1 MNKIVN
7 PKFNIWIVSILA
19 LTFVF
24 MSTDRNRF
32 LKIARSME
40 IFNDAYRKV
49 NDAYVDDTDP
59 NLLMRTAID
68 SMNAKLD
75 PYTNYFSEAQMERL
89 RINYKGFWDG
99 VGLEI
104 IEHDDK
110 ILIKDVVEESAAA
123 KADIR
128 IGDQLLSI
136 DGADF
141 KDKAVEDIEQSLH
154 GKAGT
159 EVRLRIKRADGSA
172 AKELTLKRSK
182 VVRKNVPYY
191 AMVDEN
197 TAYIVL
203 TTFTER
209 AGANVGEALKELEE
223 DHEVKQV
230 ILDLRDNGGGLLIE
244 AVNLCNIFLPKGK
257 EIVATRNKVADWDRP
272 FPTMNNPVDTRV
284 PLIILM
290 NDHSASASEIVA
302 GAIQDFDR
310 GVLLGRRSFGKGL
323 VQNTYDIGYNSKV
336 KLTTARYYIPSGRCI
351 QALEYKD
358 GKSQQIADSLRKPFF
373 TENNRPVYDGG
384 GLRPDFKVEKAPEST
399 IAKSLQESKLIFE
412 FANIYRAKQDSIVK
426 ATEFKLKESDFKDFV
441 AYIKKQDYTYQTES
455 EKALEKMIKQAKKEG
470 SYTQLKSSFE
480 KAQADIEAA
489 KKQDIYK
496 YQEEISRLLEE
507 EIINRYYFEK
517 GVIQARLT
525 RDQDVQEAIKLFGQ
539 KEKFEKLL
547 APPPSEK
554 K

>member
-7 PKFNIWIVSILA
+7 LKFNIWIVSILA

-24 MSTDRNRF
+24 MSMDRNRF

-49 NDAYVDDTDP
+49 NDAYVDETDP

-104 IEHDDK
+104 IEHNDK
-110 ILIKDVVEESAAA
+110 ILIKDVVAESAAA

-128 IGDQLLSI
+128 IGDELLSI

-159 EVRLRIKRADGSA
+159 EVNLRIKRADGDEE
-172 AKELTLKRSK
+172 KEFMLKRSK
-182 VVRKNVPYY
+182 VVRKNVPYH

-209 AGANVGEALKELEE
+209 AGANVGEALKELQE

-244 AVNLCNIFLPKGK
+244 AVNLCNIFLPKGQ

-284 PLIILM
+284 PLIVLM
-290 NDHSASASEIVA
+290 NDRSASASEIVA

-373 TENNRPVYDGG
+373 TTNKRPVYDGG
-384 GLRPDFKVEKAPEST
+384 GLRPDYKVEKAPEST
-399 IAKSLQESKLIFE
+399 IARSLQESKLIFE
-412 FANIYRAKQDSIVK
+412 YANIYRAKHDSIVE

-455 EKALEKMIKQAKKEG
+455 EKLLEEMIRQAKKEG
-470 SYTQLKSSFE
+470 SYTQLKPSFE
-480 KAQADIEAA
+480 KAKTGIEAA

-507 EIINRYYFEK
+507 EIINRYFYEK

-547 APPPSEK
+547 APPPAEK

>member
-1 MNKIVN
+1 MKIIKT
-7 PKFNIWIVSILA
+7 KFNLWVVAIIA
-19 LTFVF
+19 TTFVL
-24 MSTDRNRF
+24 MSTDRDRF
-32 LKIARSME
+32 TKIAKSME

-49 NDAYVDDTDP
+49 NDAYVDETDP

-99 VGLEI
+99 VGVEI
-104 IEHDDK
+104 MEHEGK
-110 ILIKDVVEESAAA
+110 ILVKDVVEESAAA
-123 KADIR
+123 KAEIR

-136 DGADF
+136 DGADI
-141 KDKAVEDIEQSLH
+141 KDRKVEDIEQSLH

-159 EVRLRIKRADGSA
+159 EVSIKLKKVGTDEE
-172 AKELTLKRSK
+172 KLLTLKRSK

-191 AMVDEN
+191 DMVDEN

-209 AGANVGEALKELEE
+209 AGANVGDALKELQE

-244 AVNLCNIFLPKGK
+244 AVNLCNIFLPKGE

-272 FPTMNNPVDTRV
+272 FPTLNNPVDTKV

-310 GVLLGRRSFGKGL
+310 GILLGRRSFGKGL

-373 TENNRPVYDGG
+373 TKNKRPVYDGG
-384 GLRPDFKVEKAPEST
+384 GLRPDYKVEQKAESA
-399 IAKSLQESKLIFE
+399 IAKGLKESKLIFE
-412 FANIYRAKQDSIVK
+412 YANIYRAKHDSIAAAVD
-426 ATEFKLKESDFKDFV
+426 FKLSDADFKDFV
-441 AYIKKQDYTYQTES
+441 AFVKKRNYTYKTES
-455 EKALEKMIKQAKKEG
+455 EEALERMEKEAKKEG
-470 SYTQLKSSFE
+470 SYTQLKANFE
-480 KAQADIEAA
+480 KMRKSMEAA
-489 KKQDIYK
+489 KKEDIYK
-496 YQEEISRLLEE
+496 YQEEITRLLEE

-525 RDQDVQEAIKLFGQ
+525 RDADVQEAIKLFAK
-539 KEKFEKLL
+539 KEEFKKLL
-547 APPPSEK
+547 TPPAPQK
-554 K
+554 D

>member
-1 MNKIVN
+1 MKKLTHIRL
-7 PKFNIWIVSILA
+7 KFTIILGLVG
-19 LTFVF
+19 LTLLLI
-24 MSTDRNRF
+24 STDSNRF
-32 LKIARSME
+32 MKIARSME

-49 NDAYVDDTDP
+49 NDAYVEKPDP
-59 NLLMRTAID
+59 NLLIRTAID

-99 VGLEI
+99 VGVEI
-104 IEHDDK
+104 MEHEGK
-110 ILIKDVVEESAAA
+110 ILVKDVVEESAAA
-123 KADIR
+123 EADIR

-136 DGADF
+136 DGADL
-141 KDKAVEDIEQSLH
+141 KDREVEDIEQSLH

-159 EVRLRIKRADGSA
+159 EVRLELLRPADGKSRT
-172 AKELTLKRSK
+172 LTLQRSK

-191 AMVDEN
+191 AMLDEH

-209 AGANVGEALKELEE
+209 AGANVGDALNELKQK
-223 DHEVKQV
+223 HEVKQV

-244 AVNLCNIFLPKGK
+244 AVNLCNIFIPKGE

-272 FPTMNNPVDTRV
+272 FSTLNNPIDTKI
-284 PLIILM
+284 PLIVLM
-290 NDHSASASEIVA
+290 NDRSASASEIVA

-310 GVLLGRRSFGKGL
+310 GVLLGQRSFGKGL

-373 TENNRPVYDGG
+373 TRNKRPVYDGG
-384 GLRPDFKVEKAPEST
+384 GLRPDYKVDKKPESS
-399 IAKSLQESKLIFE
+399 IAKGLLNSKLIFE
-412 FANIYRAKQDSIVK
+412 YANQYRAQHDSIV
-426 ATEFKLKESDFKDFV
+426 AAEEFHLTDEEFKDFV
-441 AYIKKQDYTYQTES
+441 NFVKEQNYTYKTATENT
-455 EKALEKMIKQAKKEG
+455 LETMIANAKKEG
-470 SYTQLKSSFE
+470 TYNQLKARFD
-480 KAQADIEAA
+480 KMQASITAA

-496 YQEEISRLLEE
+496 YQEEICHLLEE

-517 GVIQARLT
+517 GVIQARLK
-525 RDQDVQEAIKLFGQ
+525 RDQDVQAALELFSDQ
-539 KEKFEKLL
+539 KQFEKLL
-547 APPPSEK
+547 AAPTK
-554 K
+554 